1 MKECTYY
8 DLLGVPMDAT
18 DEEIVTAKNFL
29 VKKLHP
35 DANINSGY
43 DTTTYIQNVL
53 YAYRILSSP
62 DQRRIYD
69 RRIRNPIRRKGPHE
83 QSDHTRQSGPL
94 SPNFAPYWEAA
105 NKLNELVATGSELLN
120 TKSSRTPVIQK
131 LAGKKGAESTDP
143 ERAEE
148 LSKLTKQAE
157 IHVKVLES
165 SGIPRKYWH
174 SHAMNWM
181 LFQWSQ
187 NREFAYAMLCAM
199 YDTYLEQGKSK
210 VEQRKIQGQSTVFL
224 NTLDKMFACQQ

>member
-18 DEEIVTAKNFL
+18 DEEIVSAKNFL

-35 DANINSGY
+35 DANVDSGY

-53 YAYRILSSP
+53 YAYRILSNP
-62 DQRRIYD
+62 DHRRVYD
-69 RRIRNPIRRKGPHE
+69 RRIRNPIRRKDPYE
-83 QSDHTRQSGPL
+83 RAERASGPL

-120 TKSSRTPVIQK
+120 TRSSHKPVIQK
-131 LAGKKGAESTDP
+131 LSGIRKTEKP
-143 ERAEE
+143 EPEYTEE
-148 LSKLTKQAE
+148 LAELAKQAE

-165 SGIPRKYWH
+165 SGIPRKYWY

-199 YDTYLEQGKSK
+199 YDNYLEQGKSK
-210 VEQRKIQGQSTVFL
+210 TEKRKIQGQTTVFL
-224 NTLDKMFACQQ
+224 NTLDKMFACQ

>member
-18 DEEIVTAKNFL
+18 EEEIVNAKNFL

-43 DTTTYIQNVL
+43 DTTPYIQNIL
-53 YAYRILSSP
+53 YAYRILSNP
-62 DQRRIYD
+62 DKRRVYD
-69 RRIRNPIRRKGPHE
+69 RRIRNPIRRKDPNE
-83 QSDHTRQSGPL
+83 RSCQSGPL

-120 TKSSRTPVIQK
+120 ARTGHNLVIRK
-131 LAGKKGAESTDP
+131 LSNRKEPEAEHT
-143 ERAEE
+143 EE
-148 LSKLTKQAE
+148 LAELAKQAE

-165 SGIPRKYWH
+165 SGIPRKYWY

-199 YDTYLEQGKSK
+199 YDNYLDQRKSSIEK
-210 VEQRKIQGQSTVFL
+210 KKIQGQTTVFL
-224 NTLDKMFACQQ
+224 NTLDRMFACQQ